1 MTNKEK
7 ALVESALAALYRL
20 HNLPTFD
27 TTKAYFATRDAISDL
42 EQALYGENK

>member
-1 MTNKEK
+1 MTDKEK

-20 HNLPTFD
+20 HNLPIFD
-27 TTKAYFATRDAISDL
+27 TARAYFITRDAIADL

>member
-7 ALVESALAALYRL
+7 DLVESALAALYRL
-20 HNLPTFD
+20 HNLPIFD
-27 TTKAYFATRDAISDL
+27 TAKSYFITLDAISDL